1 MIRRPPRSTLFPYTT
16 LFRSHPRMGVARQ
29 SVESEIALPPL
40 EVGPGQV
47 DRGGVRR
54 AARGGVDRG
63 GTGVGKQVQEAL
75 AARCLPQPGARR
87 ALIEEQSGVE
97 IILKVHPESQA
108 SFGDDVEASLL
119 VHFVVLLPAPGAA
132 SRAHTD
138 ALGRNARRARQ

>member
-1 MIRRPPRSTLFPYTT
+1 MRLEFEKVGGSRNTRSKRSEPRRVPEPFTAVRL
-16 LFRSHPRMGVARQ
+16 HPRMGVARQ

-47 DRGGVRR
+47 DRGGVCR

-75 AARCLPQPGARR
+75 AARCLPQPGASR

-97 IILKVHPESQA
+97 IILEVRSE
-108 SFGDDVEASLL
+108 
-119 VHFVVLLPAPGAA
+119 
-132 SRAHTD
+132 
-138 ALGRNARRARQ
+138 